1 MRESVPMLKEQ
12 LRIKT
17 KELQNSNSEKA
28 KHDAKIQHV
37 LKISQDKIESLQKTV
52 AEKDKEI
59 ISSRK
64 SKTEEDIDTEK
75 TKEDDQKTIFIKE
88 LQEDLDEAKESLE
101 ETKESLDKTKEEK
114 NKLKDEI
121 TKLAENYKAT
131 AKSITKEIVE
141 VKDPKLVQAL
151 KKLKLKNEGL
161 KKRIDSQNLH
171 AKQTLHEKE
180 LLAQELKNEQ
190 NQPSE
195 SNELK
200 KKLKQQEEDQKNS
213 MESLQ
218 KMIDEK
224 TELIESFEKMISDA
238 REGEDGS
245 KLPAEII
252 KDLKKTLEKLGEEKE
267 ELDKDLKNYKKNFK
281 KKLAEELKK
290 KQEELD
296 EQLKKSKQGQ
306 KKPPPVEEVE
316 EGAPAWMATFSDMV
330 TLMLV
335 FFILMYAIAS
345 KNVQTFKSAII
356 GAEAKSI
363 GVLEALNAVEMQEKM
378 QHLKSEESD
387 DILSGVRE
395 VAEDSEMSVETKD
408 AKILIRIPGASLFKP
423 GKADLELTARPL
435 LDAVIKVVNKH
446 PDYKI
451 HIRGHTDDEQI
462 STVKF
467 PTNWELSAGRATAVL
482 RYFVDRGA
490 EPERMTATGY
500 ADTFPLGRNDT
511 VPGRARNRRVE
522 FVLEKEK

>member
-52 AEKDKEI
+52 AQKDKEI
-59 ISSRK
+59 ISSQR
-64 SKTEEDIDTEK
+64 SKTEDAVDSEK
-75 TKEDDQKTIFIKE
+75 TNEDEQKTVFIKE

-114 NKLKDEI
+114 NKLKEEI
-121 TKLAENYKAT
+121 TKLAEDYKKT
-131 AKSITKEIVE
+131 AKSVTKEIVE

-151 KKLKLKNEGL
+151 KKLKFKNEDL

-171 AKQTLHEKE
+171 AKQSLHEKE
-180 LLAQELKNEQ
+180 LLAQELKKEQ
-190 NQPSE
+190 NRPSE
-195 SNELK
+195 SKELE
-200 KKLKQQEEDQKNS
+200 KKLKQQEEDQKSS

-218 KMIDEK
+218 TMIDEK
-224 TELIESFEKMISDA
+224 TELIKSFEKMISDA
-238 REGEDGS
+238 RDGEDDS

-252 KDLKKTLEKLGEEKE
+252 KDLKKTLETLGKE
-267 ELDKDLKNYKKNFK
+267 RDELDKDLKKYKKNFK
-281 KKLAEELKK
+281 KELAIQLKK

-296 EQLKKSKQGQ
+296 EQLKNLKNT

-387 DILSGVRE
+387 DILSGVSE
-395 VAEDSEMSVETKD
+395 IAENSEMSVETND
-408 AKILIRIPGASLFKP
+408 AKILVRIPGASLFKP
-423 GKADLELTARPL
+423 GRADLQLTARPL

-446 PDYKI
+446 PDYKV

-462 STVKF
+462 STEKF

-482 RYFVDRGA
+482 RYFVDKGA

>member
-1 MRESVPMLKEQ
+1 
-12 LRIKT
+12 
-17 KELQNSNSEKA
+17 
-28 KHDAKIQHV
+28 
-37 LKISQDKIESLQKTV
+37 
-52 AEKDKEI
+52 
-59 ISSRK
+59 
-64 SKTEEDIDTEK
+64 
-75 TKEDDQKTIFIKE
+75 
-88 LQEDLDEAKESLE
+88 
-101 ETKESLDKTKEEK
+101 
-114 NKLKDEI
+114 
-121 TKLAENYKAT
+121 
-131 AKSITKEIVE
+131 
-141 VKDPKLVQAL
+141 
-151 KKLKLKNEGL
+151 
-161 KKRIDSQNLH
+161 
-171 AKQTLHEKE
+171 
-180 LLAQELKNEQ
+180 
-190 NQPSE
+190 
-195 SNELK
+195 
-200 KKLKQQEEDQKNS
+200 

-218 KMIDEK
+218 TMIDEK
-224 TELIESFEKMISDA
+224 TELIKSFEKMISDA
-238 REGEDGS
+238 RDGEDDS

-252 KDLKKTLEKLGEEKE
+252 KDLKETLETLGKE
-267 ELDKDLKNYKKNFK
+267 RDELDKDLKKYKKNFK
-281 KKLAEELKK
+281 RELAIQLKK

-296 EQLKKSKQGQ
+296 EQLRKAKNNKQ
-306 KKPPPVEEVE
+306 KPPTVEEVE

-446 PDYKI
+446 PDYKV

-462 STVKF
+462 STEKF

-490 EPERMTATGY
+490 EPERLTATGY
-500 ADTFPLGRNDT
+500 ADTFPIGRNDT

>member
-64 SKTEEDIDTEK
+64 SKTEENIDPEK
-75 TKEDDQKTIFIKE
+75 TKEDEQKTIFIKE

-131 AKSITKEIVE
+131 AKSVTKEIVE

-151 KKLKLKNEGL
+151 KKLKFKNEDL

-171 AKQTLHEKE
+171 AKQSLHEKE
-180 LLAQELKNEQ
+180 LLAQELKKEQ

-195 SNELK
+195 SKELK

-218 KMIDEK
+218 TMIDEK
-224 TELIESFEKMISDA
+224 TELIKSFETMISDA
-238 REGEDGS
+238 RDGEDES

-252 KDLKKTLEKLGEEKE
+252 KDLKKTLETLGKERE
-267 ELDKDLKNYKKNFK
+267 ELDKDLKKYKKNFK
-281 KKLAEELKK
+281 KELAIQLKK

-296 EQLKKSKQGQ
+296 EQLKNAKKGG

-387 DILSGVRE
+387 DILSGVSE
-395 VAEDSEMSVETKD
+395 IAEDSEMSVETND
-408 AKILIRIPGASLFKP
+408 AKVTVRIPGASLFKP
-423 GKADLELTARPL
+423 GKADLQLTARPL

-446 PDYKI
+446 PDYKV

-462 STVKF
+462 STEKF

-482 RYFVDRGA
+482 RYFVDKGA

>member
-17 KELQNSNSEKA
+17 QELQSSNSEKA

-121 TKLAENYKAT
+121 TKLAEDYKKT
-131 AKSITKEIVE
+131 SKSVTKEIVE

-151 KKLKLKNEGL
+151 KKLKFKNEDL

-171 AKQTLHEKE
+171 AKQALHEKE
-180 LLAQELKNEQ
+180 LIAQELKKER

-195 SNELK
+195 SKELE
-200 KKLKQQEEDQKNS
+200 KKLKKQEEDQKNS

-218 KMIDEK
+218 AMIDEK
-224 TELIESFEKMISDA
+224 TELIKSFEKMISEA
-238 REGEDGS
+238 REGEDES

-252 KDLKKTLEKLGEEKE
+252 KDLKKTLETLKKEKN
-267 ELDKDLKNYKKNFK
+267 ELDKDLKKYKKDFK
-281 KKLAEELKK
+281 KELAIQLKK

-296 EQLKKSKQGQ
+296 EQLKNAKKNQ

-387 DILSGVRE
+387 DILSGVSE
-395 VAEDSEMSVETKD
+395 IAEDSEMSVETNA
-408 AKILIRIPGASLFKP
+408 AKITVRIPGASLFKP
-423 GKADLELTARPL
+423 GRADLQLTARPL

-446 PDYKI
+446 PDYKV

-490 EPERMTATGY
+490 EPERLTATGY
-500 ADTFPLGRNDT
+500 ADTFPIGRNDT

>member
-1 MRESVPMLKEQ
+1 
-12 LRIKT
+12 
-17 KELQNSNSEKA
+17 
-28 KHDAKIQHV
+28 
-37 LKISQDKIESLQKTV
+37 
-52 AEKDKEI
+52 
-59 ISSRK
+59 
-64 SKTEEDIDTEK
+64 
-75 TKEDDQKTIFIKE
+75 
-88 LQEDLDEAKESLE
+88 
-101 ETKESLDKTKEEK
+101 
-114 NKLKDEI
+114 
-121 TKLAENYKAT
+121 
-131 AKSITKEIVE
+131 
-141 VKDPKLVQAL
+141 
-151 KKLKLKNEGL
+151 
-161 KKRIDSQNLH
+161 
-171 AKQTLHEKE
+171 
-180 LLAQELKNEQ
+180 
-190 NQPSE
+190 
-195 SNELK
+195 
-200 KKLKQQEEDQKNS
+200 

-238 REGEDGS
+238 RDGEDES

-252 KDLKKTLEKLGEEKE
+252 KDLKKTLETIGKE
-267 ELDKDLKNYKKNFK
+267 RDELDKDLKKYKKNFK
-281 KKLAEELKK
+281 KELAIQLKK

-296 EQLKKSKQGQ
+296 EQLKNAKKGG

-387 DILSGVRE
+387 DILSGVSE
-395 VAEDSEMSVETKD
+395 IAEDSEMSVETNA
-408 AKILIRIPGASLFKP
+408 AKITVRIPGASLFKP
-423 GKADLELTARPL
+423 GKADLQLTARPL

-446 PDYKI
+446 PDYKV

-462 STVKF
+462 STEKF

-482 RYFVDRGA
+482 RYFVDKGA

>member
-1 MRESVPMLKEQ
+1 MRESVTMLKEQ

-17 KELQNSNSEKA
+17 KELQNSSGEQA
-28 KHDAKIQHV
+28 KNDAKIQHV

-59 ISSRK
+59 ISSQR
-64 SKTEEDIDTEK
+64 SKTEDAVNSEQ
-75 TKEDDQKTIFIKE
+75 TKEDEQKTIFIKE

-101 ETKESLDKTKEEK
+101 ETKGSLDKTEEEK
-114 NKLKDEI
+114 KKLKEEI
-121 TKLAENYKAT
+121 TKLAEDYKKT
-131 AKSITKEIVE
+131 AKSVTKEIVE

-151 KKLKLKNEGL
+151 KKLKFKNEDL

-171 AKQTLHEKE
+171 AKQSLHEKE
-180 LLAQELKNEQ
+180 LLAQELKKEQ

-200 KKLKQQEEDQKNS
+200 KKLKQQEENQKNS

-218 KMIDEK
+218 TMIDEK
-224 TELIESFEKMISDA
+224 TELIKSFEKMISDA
-238 REGEDGS
+238 RDGEDDS

-252 KDLKKTLEKLGEEKE
+252 KDLKKTLKTLGKEKE
-267 ELDKDLKNYKKNFK
+267 ELDKDLKKYKKNFK
-281 KKLAEELKK
+281 KELAVALKK

-296 EQLKKSKQGQ
+296 EQLKKIKNV

-387 DILSGVRE
+387 DILSGVSE
-395 VAEDSEMSVETKD
+395 IAENSEMSVETND
-408 AKILIRIPGASLFKP
+408 AKILVRIPGASLFKP
-423 GKADLELTARPL
+423 GRADLQLTARPL

-446 PDYKI
+446 PDYKV

-462 STVKF
+462 STEKF

-482 RYFVDRGA
+482 RYFVDKGA

-511 VPGRARNRRVE
+511 APGRARNRRVE

>member
-52 AEKDKEI
+52 AQKDKEI
-59 ISSRK
+59 ISSQR
-64 SKTEEDIDTEK
+64 SKIEDADDSEK
-75 TKEDDQKTIFIKE
+75 TNEDEQKTIFIKE

-131 AKSITKEIVE
+131 AKSVTKEIVE

-151 KKLKLKNEGL
+151 KKLKFKNEDL

-180 LLAQELKNEQ
+180 LLAQELKKEQ

-195 SNELK
+195 SKELK
-200 KKLKQQEEDQKNS
+200 KKLKQQEEDQKSS

-218 KMIDEK
+218 TMIDEK
-224 TELIESFEKMISDA
+224 TELIKSFETMISDA
-238 REGEDGS
+238 RDGEDES

-252 KDLKKTLEKLGEEKE
+252 KDLKKTLETLGKE
-267 ELDKDLKNYKKNFK
+267 RDELDKDLKKYKRDFK
-281 KKLAEELKK
+281 KELAIQLKK

-296 EQLKKSKQGQ
+296 EQLKKVKNV

-446 PDYKI
+446 PGYKI

-462 STVKF
+462 STEKF

-482 RYFVDRGA
+482 RYFVDKGA

-511 VPGRARNRRVE
+511 APGRARNRRVE

>member
-17 KELQNSNSEKA
+17 KELQNSTSEKA

-64 SKTEEDIDTEK
+64 SKTEENIDPEK

-101 ETKESLDKTKEEK
+101 ETKENLGKTEAQK
-114 NKLKDEI
+114 NKLKEEI
-121 TKLAENYKAT
+121 TKLAEDYKKT
-131 AKSITKEIVE
+131 AKSVTKEIVE

-151 KKLKLKNEGL
+151 KKLKFKNEDLKN
-161 KKRIDSQNLH
+161 RIDSQNLH
-171 AKQTLHEKE
+171 AKQALHEKE
-180 LLAQELKNEQ
+180 LIAQELKKEQ

-200 KKLKQQEEDQKNS
+200 KKLKQQEEDQKSS

-218 KMIDEK
+218 TMIDEK
-224 TELIESFEKMISDA
+224 TELIKSFETMISEA
-238 REGEDGS
+238 RDGEDES

-252 KDLKKTLEKLGEEKE
+252 KDLKKTLETLGKEKE
-267 ELDKDLKNYKKNFK
+267 ELDKDLKKYKKNFK
-281 KKLAEELKK
+281 KELAIQLKK

-296 EQLKKSKQGQ
+296 EQLKNAKKGG

-387 DILSGVRE
+387 DILSGVSE
-395 VAEDSEMSVETKD
+395 IAENSEMSVETND
-408 AKILIRIPGASLFKP
+408 AKILVRIPGASLFKP
-423 GKADLELTARPL
+423 GRADLQLTARPL

-446 PDYKI
+446 PDYKV

-462 STVKF
+462 STEKF

-490 EPERMTATGY
+490 EPERLTATGY
-500 ADTFPLGRNDT
+500 ADTFPIGRNDT

>member
-52 AEKDKEI
+52 AQKDKEI
-59 ISSRK
+59 ISSRL
-64 SKTEEDIDTEK
+64 SKTEDTIDSEK
-75 TKEDDQKTIFIKE
+75 TNEDEQKIIFIKE

-114 NKLKDEI
+114 NKLKEEI
-121 TKLAENYKAT
+121 TKLAEDYKKT
-131 AKSITKEIVE
+131 AKSVTKEIVE

-151 KKLKLKNEGL
+151 KKLKFKNEDL

-171 AKQTLHEKE
+171 AKQSLHEKE
-180 LLAQELKNEQ
+180 LIAQELKKER

-195 SNELK
+195 SKELE
-200 KKLKQQEEDQKNS
+200 KKLKKQEENQKNS

-218 KMIDEK
+218 TMIDEK
-224 TELIESFEKMISDA
+224 TELIKSFEKMISDA
-238 REGEDGS
+238 REGEDES

-252 KDLKKTLEKLGEEKE
+252 KDLKKTLETLGKEKE
-267 ELDKDLKNYKKNFK
+267 ELDKDLKKYKKDFK
-281 KKLAEELKK
+281 KELAVQLKK

-296 EQLKKSKQGQ
+296 EQLKNAKKNQ

-387 DILSGVRE
+387 DILSGVSE
-395 VAEDSEMSVETKD
+395 IAEDSEMSVETNA
-408 AKILIRIPGASLFKP
+408 AKITVRIPGASLFKP
-423 GKADLELTARPL
+423 GRADLQLTARPL

-446 PDYKI
+446 PDYKV

-462 STVKF
+462 STEKF

-482 RYFVDRGA
+482 RYFVDKGA

>member
-1 MRESVPMLKEQ
+1 MRESVTMLKEQ

-37 LKISQDKIESLQKTV
+37 LQISQDKIESLQKTV
-52 AEKDKEI
+52 AQKDKEI
-59 ISSRK
+59 ISSQR
-64 SKTEEDIDTEK
+64 SKTEDAIDSEK
-75 TKEDDQKTIFIKE
+75 TNEDEQKTLFIKE

-121 TKLAENYKAT
+121 TKLAEDYKKT
-131 AKSITKEIVE
+131 AKSVTKEIVE

-151 KKLKLKNEGL
+151 KKLKFKNEDL

-180 LLAQELKNEQ
+180 LLAQELKKEQ

-200 KKLKQQEEDQKNS
+200 KKLKKQEEDQKNS

-218 KMIDEK
+218 TMIDEK
-224 TELIESFEKMISDA
+224 TELIKSFEKMVSDA
-238 REGEDGS
+238 RDGEDDS
-245 KLPAEII
+245 KLPVEII
-252 KDLKKTLEKLGEEKE
+252 KDLKKTLETLGKE
-267 ELDKDLKNYKKNFK
+267 RDELDKDLKKYKKNFK
-281 KKLAEELKK
+281 KELAVALKK

-296 EQLKKSKQGQ
+296 EQLKKVKNV

-387 DILSGVRE
+387 DILSGVSE
-395 VAEDSEMSVETKD
+395 IAEDSEMSVETNA
-408 AKILIRIPGASLFKP
+408 AKITVRIPGASLFKP
-423 GKADLELTARPL
+423 GRADLQLTARPL

-446 PDYKI
+446 PDYKV

-462 STVKF
+462 STEKF

-482 RYFVDRGA
+482 RYFVDKGA